1 MSLGVFVPCVKLA
14 GILNKG
20 KILQGQELAYKIAT
34 LILQK
39 KGREIIIQDLREVTS
54 MTDFFVVCSVDVDV
68 QAKAILNHIKDELVY
83 HSIRPWHTEGDAKS
97 NWILLDFVDVVVH
110 IFKKESRDFYGLE
123 RLWGD
128 AKTID
133 IKDEN
138 DTAAIHSE

>member
-1 MSLGVFVPCVKLA
+1 V
-14 GILNKG
+14 
-20 KILQGQELAYKIAT
+20 QGQELAYTIAN
-34 LILQK
+34 LILEK
-39 KGREIIIQDLREVTS
+39 KGEDIVIQDLREVTS

-83 HSIRPWHTEGDAKS
+83 QSIRPWHTEGDAKS

-128 AKTID
+128 AKIIE

-138 DTAAIHSE
+138 DTAATHSE